1 MLGRLERALDRERAF
16 VGDASHELRTP
27 LAILKAELELA
38 AREGSTREELESAV
52 HSTAEETERLIALS
66 EALLVTARADGGRLP
81 VMRQVQPIAPV
92 LERVA
97 ARFTRRDATTGTPIS
112 VEAPEGLH
120 ADVDAARI
128 EQALGN
134 LVDNAV
140 RHGSAPVVIA
150 AVPGDEGLEVH
161 VTDSGV
167 SVQLHP
173 GPPLGGESSQTHSLG
188 SGPDVFSA
196 VHNVRRHVN

>member
-1 MLGRLERALDRERAF
+1 MG
-16 VGDASHELRTP
+16 
-27 LAILKAELELA
+27 
-38 AREGSTREELESAV
+38 
-52 HSTAEETERLIALS
+52 
-66 EALLVTARADGGRLP
+66 EAQLVTARADGGRLP

-150 AVPGDEGLEVH
+150 AVPSDEGLEVH
-161 VTDSGV
+161 VTDSGD
-167 SVQLHP
+167 
-173 GPPLGGESSQTHSLG
+173 GFPPVFVEHAFERFTRADRGRTEHGAGLGLAIVAVVAEAHGGEAHAANRPSGGADVWLSLP
-188 SGPDVFSA
+188 SGDRSPERAPAVDDPAPSPAAPRSA
-196 VHNVRRHVN
+196 GDPAY